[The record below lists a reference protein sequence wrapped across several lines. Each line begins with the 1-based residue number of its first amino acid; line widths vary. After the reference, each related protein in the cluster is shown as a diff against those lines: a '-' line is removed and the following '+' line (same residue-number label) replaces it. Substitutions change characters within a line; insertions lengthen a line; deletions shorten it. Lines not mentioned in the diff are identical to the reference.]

1 MEDREQEQQSSSASS
16 SSSSPP
22 DTTTAIAITL
32 THHGQQHALH
42 FDPEATITDLANR
55 VEETLFIPT
64 ANQKL
69 LVPKLG
75 LLKAAA
81 LPDPA
86 LRLAGHLTDK
96 KITLMGTSSAEIASL
111 HSASQAAAA
120 QAERVA
126 SARQQQR
133 RSAVAPKARRSQPS
147 QEAESTYTFAT
158 LRALPHLPDPGRS
171 LAFLERLRRD
181 PGIRAAMRAHRFR
194 VGLLTE
200 MDPVAYTEAT
210 HEGTTRIL
218 GLNRNAGE
226 VIELRLRTDAYD
238 GYRDYRTIRRTLCHE
253 LAHNVH
259 GPHDRQFWDLCHQ
272 IEREVDRAS
281 GWKERGG
288 RAVGGDDAV
297 YFEPV
302 GASEE
307 VAYDHG
313 GWTGGEFVLGGGGS
327 ASGASGS
334 GSGSGGGGG
343 AISRREIIAKAAEE
357 RIKMMA
363 NAQQKQKQD
372 ERDGDSGSS
381 A

>member
-1 MEDREQEQQSSSASS
+1 MEDREQEQQSSSASA
-16 SSSSPP
+16 SSSPP
-22 DTTTAIAITL
+22 DTIAIAI
-32 THHGQQHALH
+32 THHGQQHILH
-42 FDPEATITDLANR
+42 FDPEATITDLARR

-96 KITLMGTSSAEIASL
+96 KIALMGTSSAEIASL
-111 HSASQAAAA
+111 HAASQEAAA
-120 QAERVA
+120 QAERIA

-133 RSAVAPKARRSQPS
+133 RNAPKAWPSSSSRRSQ
-147 QEAESTYTFAT
+147 EEESTYTFAA

-200 MDPVAYTEAT
+200 MDPAAYTEAT

-226 VIELRLRTDAYD
+226 AIELRLRTDAYD

-259 GPHDRQFWDLCHQ
+259 GPHDRSFWDLCHQ

-281 GWKERGG
+281 AWKERGG

-297 YFEPV
+297 YYEPV
-302 GASEE
+302 GGASEE

-327 ASGASGS
+327 GAGGSGS
-334 GSGSGGGGG
+334 GSGSGGT
-343 AISRREIIAKAAEE
+343 ISRREIIAKAAEE

-363 NAQQKQKQD
+363 NSQQKQRQKQD